1 MNYQLSFLHN
11 RCLQALLS
19 CLSRVAGPCPA
30 QWPVGPNRV
39 HCKWDSSRE
48 SSYLSKSCWG
58 ELDESNF
65 VAFSA
70 PGSHYL
76 ITNLLSLT
84 AYCKT
89 VSCRYRTEG
98 CLSLGQ
104 LSKVQLYKEKILEDF
119 SIHEA
124 AFIDLHS

>member
-1 MNYQLSFLHN
+1 M
-11 RCLQALLS
+11 
-19 CLSRVAGPCPA
+19 
-30 QWPVGPNRV
+30 
-39 HCKWDSSRE
+39 
-48 SSYLSKSCWG
+48 
-58 ELDESNF
+58 
-65 VAFSA
+65 AFSA

-76 ITNLLSLT
+76 LTNLLSLT
-84 AYCKT
+84 PYCKT

-104 LSKVQLYKEKILEDF
+104 LSKVQLYKEKTLEDF